1 MAKKVLRDTFFAIFS
16 EVCFFNSNEKLIF
29 VINNLNLQDKWKQ

>member
-1 MAKKVLRDTFFAIFS
+1 MAKILLRDTFSPFS
-16 EVCFFNSNEKLIF
+16 EVCFFNSNEKIIF